1 MPWTKVGSF
10 LFSLRLELT
19 GGLDSEEQKGY
30 HPTVGVSWHL
40 PCRSRVGV
48 RQEDTDQELY
58 SS

>member
-1 MPWTKVGSF
+1 MPWTKVGRF

-30 HPTVGVSWHL
+30 HPTVGVSWYL
-40 PCRSRVGV
+40 PCRSRVGI
-48 RQEDTDQELY
+48 RQEDTDQEFY